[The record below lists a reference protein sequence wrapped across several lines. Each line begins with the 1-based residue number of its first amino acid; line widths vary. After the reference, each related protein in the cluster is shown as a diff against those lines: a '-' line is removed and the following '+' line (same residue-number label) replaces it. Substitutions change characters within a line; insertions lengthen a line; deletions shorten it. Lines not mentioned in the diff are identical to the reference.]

1 MAVAAVPAS
10 CDVLDNDEA
19 SADYDASVATMVIVD
34 PPPEMIEEMEKPDTP
49 DILMPADLP
58 AGMPAAMVAFV
69 WSSVQGND
77 LIGHAAAPVRL
88 FSAAGGVQIFYAS
101 GNEGIYATTISRSGG
116 TFSATNPVNDQ
127 PVSVTTS
134 GGVIMLRTAYDDGK
148 AYDININADNS
159 VTIINW

>member
-1 MAVAAVPAS
+1 MRPLEGVAAN
-10 CDVLDNDEA
+10 CDVTNSGDSEN
-19 SADYDASVATMVIVD
+19 YDASVATMVITD
-34 PPPEMIEEMEKPDTP
+34 PPPEMVIPDDTP
-49 DILMPADLP
+49 EIMLPDEMP

-101 GNEGIYATTISRSGG
+101 GNEGIYATTISRDGG
-116 TFSATNPVNDQ
+116 SFEATNPVNDQ

-134 GGVIMLRTAYDDGK
+134 GGAIMLRTAYDDGK
-148 AYDININADNS
+148 AYHININADNS
-159 VTIINW
+159 VTIISW

>member
-10 CDVLDNDEA
+10 CDVEVGNEA

-34 PPPEMIEEMEKPDTP
+34 PPPEMVIPPDMP
-49 DILMPADLP
+49 DILMPADMP

-101 GNEGIYATTISRSGG
+101 GNEGIYAATISRSGG

-127 PVSVTTS
+127 AVTVTTS
-134 GGVIMLRTAYDDGK
+134 GGNVSLRTAYDDGK
-148 AYDININADNS
+148 LYEIDISSDGT